1 MQYQSAPT
9 GALSSDDLLK
19 WLDQVADDRDLA
31 PVTSRIAT
39 RLATKLTGGE
49 SRVELVL
56 DQVADD
62 LKIGK
67 TTAHRALAAL
77 RDRGHVVAAPCRGN
91 VLAYRPVLR
100 QEA

>member
-9 GALSSDDLLK
+9 GALSAADLLK

-39 RLATKLTGGE
+39 RLAAKLTGSE
-49 SRVELVL
+49 PRVELVL
-56 DQVADD
+56 DAVADD
-62 LKIGK
+62 LRIGRS
-67 TTAHRALAAL
+67 TAHRALAAL
-77 RDRGHVVAAPCRGN
+77 RERGHVLAAPCRGN
-91 VLAYRPVLR
+91 VLAYQPVLR